1 MSNRN
6 DILRFLSRLYLNN
19 FIDYNILRFDAQE
32 NKPTLHLLV
41 GHTHLRKYGKEYLN
55 RKTA

>member
-32 NKPTLHLLV
+32 STPTIDFCFKSCKIDNK
-41 GHTHLRKYGKEYLN
+41 N
-55 RKTA
+55 NS